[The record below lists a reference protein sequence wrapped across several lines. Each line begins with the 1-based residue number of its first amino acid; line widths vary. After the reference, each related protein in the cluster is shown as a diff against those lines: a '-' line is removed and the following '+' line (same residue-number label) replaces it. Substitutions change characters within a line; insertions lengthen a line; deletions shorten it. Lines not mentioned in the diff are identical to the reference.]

1 VDPVLGRAVE
11 VAENLTSEAPPGRRQ
26 EHKSRTQQALQQA
39 ALELFAKHG
48 FDTTTTDEIAEQAGV
63 SPRTFFRYFP
73 TKESILFVGEHGWI
87 QSLTTQFLDQPA
99 SLTDLEALR
108 ETLLDFASKQ
118 AAGRRSL
125 VLYERAVASSPTLR
139 GRVQERVQ
147 ADSATVATAVAE
159 RRGQPAAD
167 EGCALLA
174 AVVLMTYRRALTRWL
189 QGPANGNLRR
199 VVADE
204 FALLVAQVAPST
216 APSA

>member
-1 VDPVLGRAVE
+1 MPRRAADVVDDDRR
-11 VAENLTSEAPPGRRQ
+11 APPRQ
-26 EHKSRTQQALQQA
+26 LHGVEPAQAP
-39 ALELFAKHG
+39 
-48 FDTTTTDEIAEQAGV
+48 AG
-63 SPRTFFRYFP
+63 T
-73 TKESILFVGEHGWI
+73 GHHHGWI
-87 QSLTTQFLDQPA
+87 QSLTEQFLDQPA
-99 SLTDLEALR
+99 SLTDLEALS

-147 ADSATVATAVAE
+147 ADITTVATAVAE

-174 AVVLMTYRRALTRWL
+174 AVVLLTYRRALTRWL

-204 FALLVAQVAPST
+204 FALLVAQVAPSAAT
-216 APSA
+216 ANGAA